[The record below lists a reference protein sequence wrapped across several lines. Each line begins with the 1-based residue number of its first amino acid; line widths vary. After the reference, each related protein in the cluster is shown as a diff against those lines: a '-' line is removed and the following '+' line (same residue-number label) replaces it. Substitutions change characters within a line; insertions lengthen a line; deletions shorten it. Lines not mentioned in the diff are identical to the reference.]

1 MPKPQSTRTF
11 IAALVG
17 VLITRIVAAVPVI
30 AAALGYVDGIFAEAG
45 FAGISALA
53 IVQAAATAGV
63 ILAYQRVAQWLGDRW
78 PDIERW
84 MLGSAARPH
93 YEPRY
98 AK

>member
-17 VLITRIVAAVPVI
+17 VLITRIVAAVPAIGSVL
-30 AAALGYVDGIFAEAG
+30 AYVDGIFAEAG
-45 FAGISALA
+45 FAGLSALVL
-53 IVQAAATAGV
+53 VQAVVTAGV
-63 ILAYQRVAQWLGDRW
+63 ILAYQRVAQLLGDHW
-78 PDIERW
+78 PAAERW